1 MIQGREPVLEEIIKM
16 IEKIIQISGELD
28 TKLTAIQNKV
38 TYKTKIQNIGQNEF
52 LQYELVNFCMLIHS

>member
-38 TYKTKIQNIGQNEF
+38 TYKTKIQNI
-52 LQYELVNFCMLIHS
+52 